1 MRTIASFLRY
11 TCYLNFINC
20 PINSRFIANSSACTT
35 TELSILLTSCLT
47 AIKNHVIKYCTTVY
61 ERNSKKLFWSIKN
74 SGEILNKLKSRG
86 FLASCLS
93 TYDFSTV
100 YTTLP
105 HNLIKEKLTKLIE
118 QTFNREGSL
127 YLACNDKNAFF
138 NSEQPKRYKLWSCQK
153 MCDALHYLL
162 DNIFIK
168 FGSKLYRQIVGIPMG
183 TNCAPLVADLFLFCY
198 ERDFMLSLSDNYNQ
212 TDIIEAFNSTSRYLN
227 DLLNIDNPYFEQMEG
242 QIYPTE
248 LQLNKTNSSDTEAPF
263 LDLNFSITN
272 GIVSSKIYDKRDDF
286 NFEIVNF
293 SFL

>member
-1 MRTIASFLRY
+1 MAAKFGLFVDEDHSKLPTLY
-11 TCYLNFINC
+11 WLPKLHKLPYK
-20 PINSRFIANSSACTT
+20 SRFIANSSACTT

-61 ERNSKKLFWSIKN
+61 ERNGINLFWSIKN

-86 FLASCLS
+86 FLASGLP
-93 TYDFSTV
+93 TYDFSTL

-105 HNLIKEKLTKLIE
+105 HNLIKDKLTELIE

-138 NSEQPKRYKLWSCQK
+138 TSEQPKRYKLWSCQK

-162 DNIFIK
+162 DNIFIR

-198 ERDFMLSLSDNYNQ
+198 ERDFMLSLSDNNQ
-212 TDIIEAFNSTSRYLN
+212 ADIIEAFNSTSRYLD
-227 DLLNIDNPYFEQMEG
+227 DLLNINNPYFEQMVG
-242 QIYPTE
+242 QIYPT
-248 LQLNKTNSSDTEAPF
+248 
-263 LDLNFSITN
+263 NFS
-272 GIVSSKIYDKRDDF
+272 
-286 NFEIVNF
+286 
-293 SFL
+293 